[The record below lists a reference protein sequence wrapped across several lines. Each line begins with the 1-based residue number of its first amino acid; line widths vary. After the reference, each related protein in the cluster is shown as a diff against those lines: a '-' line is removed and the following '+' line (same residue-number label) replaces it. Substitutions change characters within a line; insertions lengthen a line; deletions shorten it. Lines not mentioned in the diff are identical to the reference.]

1 MRRPSVAVAIP
12 AYNEADGIGGFLK
25 EIDRALTPQ
34 AGALTMV
41 VVDDGSTDATP
52 SVLAAAQ
59 QELQGQLVVVR
70 NPINRGHGPSL
81 MLAYRRALAAN
92 PDYVLQVDG
101 DGQFHG
107 SDLRRV
113 LVLLLD
119 EVHAV
124 SGVRR
129 FRVDPW
135 FRMAM
140 SRLIRLY
147 IAAGFAVRARD
158 PNCPLRGYEA
168 QLLAE
173 LLAWLPDNCLVPNLY
188 LTILACHRGWPLLE
202 VDVSH
207 RVRRGSEARGT
218 TWRGAAAWP
227 VPMRLVRFSVAAL
240 RESWRFRSELN
251 LPNPRGPARTGGQG
265 GGDSA
270 GGGADLLNVGEPERS
285 RTSDRENPEPTVSR
299 PGPRT
304 GRL

>member
-1 MRRPSVAVAIP
+1 MRKPSVAVAIP
-12 AYNEADGIGGFLK
+12 AYNEGDGIGGFLR
-25 EIDRALTPQ
+25 EIDRALSPHVDV
-34 AGALTMV
+34 LTVV
-41 VVDDGSTDATP
+41 VVDDASTDGTA
-52 SVLAAAQ
+52 SVLAATA
-59 QELQGQLVVVR
+59 QELDGELVVVR
-70 NPINRGHGPSL
+70 NPSNRGHGPSL
-81 MLAYRRALAAN
+81 MLAYRRALAAG

-113 LVLLLD
+113 LVLLMD
-119 EVHAV
+119 DVHAV

-147 IAAGFAVRARD
+147 VAVAFAVRARD

-168 QLLAE
+168 E
-173 LLAWLPDNCLVPNLY
+173 LLAKLLAGLPDDCLVPNLY
-188 LTILACHRGWPLLE
+188 LTILASRRGLPLLE

-207 RVRRGSEARGT
+207 RVRRGGEARGT

-227 VPMRLVRFSVAAL
+227 IPMRLVRFSLAAL
-240 RESWRFRSELN
+240 RESRRFRSGMN
-251 LPNPRGPARTGGQG
+251 LHDSGSRASVGATGQ
-265 GGDSA
+265 SVP
-270 GGGADLLNVGEPERS
+270 GGADPVGLTGAERS
-285 RTSDRENPEPTVSR
+285 RTSDRENQEPTGVRRAR
-299 PGPRT
+299 PP